1 MTLADDFISEDGS
14 ELAADY
20 PTAFGITFTPTV
32 SGIVLAVVGLVGA
45 GYIFMNMVKPAL
57 ESYEQVKSQQQEK
70 QGQIDRLKSGDLQ
83 QQVTNLNAELQAEQD
98 LKSRILTLFT
108 NEKDLDTLLL
118 DLSSFIAANQGK
130 LINYTPDSSVVTI
143 QDGSLGT
150 EVNGKLKKISIALE
164 IEGTFSQIQAI
175 LRDLER
181 LQPLLVVQSYSSK
194 VSQPPTAVLS
204 VSTGELVPSK
214 EAKLQTQLKLDAIL
228 PLSPQEQEQ
237 AEQQNEEEKSES

>member
-1 MTLADDFISEDGS
+1 MTLADDFLNEDGS
-14 ELAADY
+14 ELAEDY
-20 PTAFGITFTPTV
+20 PTAFGVTFTPTV
-32 SGIVLAVVGLVGA
+32 IGIVLAVVGVVGA

-70 QGQIDRLKSGDLQ
+70 QDQIARLKSGDLQ
-83 QQVTNLNAELQAEQD
+83 RQVANLNAELEEQQG
-98 LKSRILTLFT
+98 LKSRVLSLFT
-108 NEKDLDTLLL
+108 NEQDLDTLLL

-130 LINYTPDSSVVTI
+130 LINYTPDSNVVTI
-143 QDGSLGT
+143 QDGSLGN
-150 EVNGKLKKISIALE
+150 EVNGKLKKTSISLE
-164 IEGTFSQIQAI
+164 IEATFPQTQAI

-181 LQPLLVVQSYSSK
+181 LQPLLVIQSYSSR
-194 VSQPPTAVLS
+194 VSEQPAAVLS

-228 PLSPQEQEQ
+228 PLSPQEQNQ